1 VSLAFVLSGYSQ
13 PGNAPFA
20 NRYLSNLRSPT
31 AVNVSLLPW
40 KNNEINLGST
50 SKNWKNFYLEGS
62 IYKGS
67 DRFLSSDNSG
77 NTFLG
82 ISTGKVNTGTENTAI
97 GDSVMYSNTTGVRN
111 TATGYQALFSN
122 TTGMWNDAFGYQA
135 LFNNTTGIWNG
146 AFGYHALFSNTEGYG
161 NFAFGTQALEFN
173 TTGYFNC
180 AFGGRAL
187 WVNTTGNWNIANGVG
202 TLASNTE
209 GSYNVGYGGTA
220 LNLNSTGNGNTAV
233 GDGAMWINTVN
244 NDNTAIGNNAGAFS
258 PNYSNLS
265 LDYSNATFLGAF
277 TNSDSGLVN
286 ITAVGFGAQAKKSNQ
301 VIVGNTEVTS
311 IGGYANWSNFSD
323 GRYKRNIKADVPG
336 IEFIK
341 QLRPVTYTL
350 DVDGIENTKK
360 EINLEKLK
368 AINFPGLNG
377 KIPFSANAVIKAKKI
392 QSPEELKAKQEKSKV
407 VYTGFIAQ
415 EVEQAAKKLNYDFS
429 GVDAPKNKQDFYAL
443 RYGDFV
449 VPLVKAVQEQQKQ
462 IDEQQKQIEELKA
475 LVLSITKQP
484 ASNPPGYSSA
494 FLKQNVPNP
503 FNKST
508 VISYYIPDNASHAQV
523 LVTDMKG
530 RLIKTFI
537 ATKGEGQINIGNG
550 VLPAATYNYT
560 LFLNGK
566 KIDTKQMVITK

>member
-1 VSLAFVLSGYSQ
+1 MKHCFILTAVSLAFVLSGYSQ

-31 AVNVSLLPW
+31 AINIDLLSW
-40 KNNEINLGST
+40 KTNEINLGSA
-50 SKNWKNFYLEGS
+50 SKNWKNFYLMGNV
-62 IYKGS
+62 YKGS
-67 DRFLSSDNSG
+67 NRFLSSDNSG

-97 GDSVMYSNTTGVRN
+97 GDSVMYSNTAGVRN

-135 LFNNTTGIWNG
+135 LFNNNGTGND
-146 AFGYHALFSNTEGYG
+146 AFGLYALHD
-161 NFAFGTQALEFN
+161 N
-173 TTGYFNC
+173 TTGYFNT
-180 AFGGRAL
+180 ASGFLAL
-187 WVNTTGNWNIANGVG
+187 RHNTEGFYNVASGPFALGLNTTG
-202 TLASNTE
+202 S
-209 GSYNVGYGGTA
+209 
-220 LNLNSTGNGNTAV
+220 GNTAV
-233 GDGAMWINTVN
+233 GQSALWTNETN
-244 NDNTAIGNNAGAFS
+244 SNNTALGNEATGNSF
-258 PNYSNLS
+258 
-265 LDYSNATFLGAF
+265 DYSNATFLGAF
-277 TNSDSGLVN
+277 TNSDAGVTN
-286 ITAVGFGAQAKKSNQ
+286 VTAIGFGAQAKKSNQ
-301 VIVGNTEVTS
+301 VVVGNTEVTS

-323 GRYKRNIKADVPG
+323 GRYKKNIKADVPG

-475 LVLSITKQP
+475 LVPSITKQP

-503 FNKST
+503 FNNST

-523 LVTDMKG
+523 LMTDMKG

>member
-1 VSLAFVLSGYSQ
+1 MKHYFILTAVSLAFVLSGYSQ

-82 ISTGKVNTGTENTAI
+82 ISTGKFNTGTENTAF
-97 GDSVMYSNTTGVRN
+97 GREALYSNTTGFQL
-111 TATGYQALFSN
+111 TAT
-122 TTGMWNDAFGYQA
+122 GYQA

-258 PNYSNLS
+258 PDYSNLS

-311 IGGYANWSNFSD
+311 IGGFANWSNFSD
-323 GRYKRNIKADVPG
+323 GRYKKNVKEDVPG
-336 IEFIK
+336 LEFIK

-360 EINLEKLK
+360 SAVERKRNFNMPGPHGDISIPDIAFEKS
-368 AINFPGLNG
+368 G
-377 KIPFSANAVIKAKKI
+377 KQ
-392 QSPEELKAKQEKSKV
+392 QSEALKAKQEKAKV

-415 EVEQAAKKLNYDFS
+415 EVEQAAKKLNYNFS
-429 GVDAPKNKQDFYAL
+429 GVDAPKTEKSFYAL

-462 IDEQQKQIEELKA
+462 IEELKA
-475 LVLSITKQP
+475 LVLSLTKQEVY
-484 ASNPPGYSSA
+484 NTTYLSSA

-508 VISYYIPDNASHAQV
+508 VISYYVPGNVSHAKI
-523 LVTDMKG
+523 LVTDMEG
-530 RLIKTFI
+530 RLIKTFN

-560 LFLNGK
+560 LFINGK
-566 KIDTKQMVITK
+566 KVHTKQMIITK